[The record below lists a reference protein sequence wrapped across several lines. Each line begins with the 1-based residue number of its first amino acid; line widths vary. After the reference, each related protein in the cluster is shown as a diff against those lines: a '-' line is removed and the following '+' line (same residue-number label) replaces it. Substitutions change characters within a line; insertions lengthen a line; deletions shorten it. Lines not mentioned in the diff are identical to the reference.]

1 MGVVAD
7 AGSVTVG
14 RRRELDV
21 LETLLALVVDGR
33 GAVLLL
39 SGEAGIGKSH
49 LLAELSLQAKS
60 RGFGVAIGRCFSD
73 ATHHV
78 FAPWREALGDV
89 TLASSSRPRLG
100 AQEDRVR
107 SFEQVLKSIRELA
120 STRPLLV
127 AIEDLHWA
135 DRDSLQLFLQVA
147 RFGLSAAV
155 LLVGTVR
162 TLDLDAERN
171 DALDAVL
178 ARPHGGPPF
187 RVCSARR

>member
-7 AGSVTVG
+7 PGPVTVG

-21 LETLLALVVDGR
+21 LETQLAQVGDGG

-49 LLAELSLQAKS
+49 LLATLSLQAKS
-60 RGFGVAIGRCFSD
+60 RKFGVAIGRCFSD
-73 ATHHV
+73 ATHRV
-78 FAPWREALGDV
+78 FAPWRESLGDV
-89 TLASSSRPRLG
+89 ALTLSSRPRLG

-120 STRPLLV
+120 AARPLLV

-135 DRDSLQLFLQVA
+135 DRDSLQ
-147 RFGLSAAV
+147 
-155 LLVGTVR
+155 
-162 TLDLDAERN
+162 
-171 DALDAVL
+171 
-178 ARPHGGPPF
+178 
-187 RVCSARR
+187 